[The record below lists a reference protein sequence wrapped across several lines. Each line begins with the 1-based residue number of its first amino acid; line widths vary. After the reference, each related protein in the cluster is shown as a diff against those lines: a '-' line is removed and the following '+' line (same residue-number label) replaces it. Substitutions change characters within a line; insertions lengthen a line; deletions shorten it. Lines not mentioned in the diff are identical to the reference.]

1 MIEMGMCSHQSDII
15 HKCVYERIR
24 LHWTIQSTFL
34 LIGIRPYDSRS
45 YPLAQ
50 HNWQVSTSQ
59 DIKVLQLRRPGFGL
73 EAGCKLKV
81 KAPNQRR
88 EDCAHLVQSER
99 AANAVSRT

>member
-1 MIEMGMCSHQSDII
+1 MSI
-15 HKCVYERIR
+15 HMVVV
-24 LHWTIQSTFL
+24 
-34 LIGIRPYDSRS
+34 PS

-88 EDCAHLVQSER
+88 EDGPHLVQSE
-99 AANAVSRT
+99 